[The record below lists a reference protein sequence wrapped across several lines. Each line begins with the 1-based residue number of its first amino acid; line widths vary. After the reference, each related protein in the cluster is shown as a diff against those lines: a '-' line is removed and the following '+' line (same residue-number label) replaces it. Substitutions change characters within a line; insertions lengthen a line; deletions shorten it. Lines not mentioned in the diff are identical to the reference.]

1 MIRRLSSILLAQSLI
16 VLTTISSQ
24 AQSQATLPPVPI
36 PNVTLVPVASDS
48 YPLGAANR
56 EAGDT
61 GRLIPGPYDGDH
73 QPQIQYSAQP

>member
-16 VLTTISSQ
+16 VLTTISAQ

-48 YPLGAANR
+48 YPLGAANHLNVP
-56 EAGDT
+56 EDLSKVVT
-61 GRLIPGPYDGDH
+61 
-73 QPQIQYSAQP
+73 